1 MGKEF
6 QRLDASSP
14 SSRLGERQF
23 DFLPGP
29 SGRSIRIIFR
39 GFWDLESNRRY
50 RHALHQRAIQ
60 SGGVSPVRRVLID
73 LMDCS
78 VQSNDVIEGQAEILA
93 AYASQIDEYAM
104 LFPPSSLL
112 KVQMKRLMQ
121 STNVVYFDTER
132 DALIWLEQGAGQ

>member
-132 DALIWLEQGAGQ
+132 DALIWFEQGAGQ